1 MKKLIFCAT
10 LLLAACSNKAD
21 NDLATGKDRVA
32 ILSFVGRQVN
42 ALENTLPDLGAV
54 NAQID
59 RLNARKPLWS
69 ERPGLDD
76 IYAGSQMLRWKYDAT
91 SWGIDK
97 FVVDKVTA
105 LVAPRI
111 KPIPFEYDP
120 ADYHLDGTWDAYPY
134 LDGDKIADS
143 VRRQPGYTS
152 QKADTYIVI
161 VPGRWHLGI
170 FERPSD
176 GIGILKDFQAYYPPE
191 YSDEIYYVLHAFYN
205 VAILDR
211 ELNLIALERPRDVKS
226 YGWRFKGNPGEFVD
240 VGLWADSFE
249 ELTLDQQAQ
258 IAEMA
263 KSLIAES
270 LPATLRG
277 VGLIP

>member
-1 MKKLIFCAT
+1 MKKLIFCFA
-10 LLLAACSNKAD
+10 LLLAACSSKTN
-21 NDLATGKDRVA
+21 NDLATGQGRVA

-42 ALENTLPDLGAV
+42 ALENTLPTLDAV

-59 RLNARKPLWS
+59 SLNAQHPIWS

-76 IYAGSQMLRWKYDAT
+76 IYAGSQMLRWKHDAT
-91 SWGIDK
+91 PWGIDK

-111 KPIPFEYDP
+111 KPVPFEYDP
-120 ADYHLDGTWDAYPY
+120 TDYHLDGTWDSYPY
-134 LDGDKIADS
+134 LDTAEIADS
-143 VRRQPGYTS
+143 IRRQPGYAK

-161 VPGRWHLGI
+161 IPGKWQLGI

-176 GIGILKDFQAYYPPE
+176 GIGLLKDFQAYYPPD
-191 YSDEIYYVLHAFYN
+191 YSDEILYVLHAFYN

-211 ELNLIALERPRDVKS
+211 ELNLVALERPRDVET

-240 VGLWADSFE
+240 AGLWADSFE
-249 ELTLDQQAQ
+249 ELTADQQEQ
-258 IAEMA
+258 IAEKA
-263 KSLIAES
+263 KALIAES
-270 LPATLRG
+270 LPATLRDAG
-277 VGLIP
+277 AIP